1 MLLSAAV
8 VCVNV
13 QERKGPEALQV
24 GKQHRTMVT
33 IYAELT

>member
-8 VCVNV
+8 VCLNV
-13 QERKGPEALQV
+13 QACKAPEALQV
-24 GKQHRTMVT
+24 GKQRHTMVT